1 MIERAAKALLAAMIL
16 VAAPGSGGSARA
28 QGLDLGS
35 GDAKPL
41 EIYADEGIE
50 WDQKNKRYVARGNA
64 KAIQGDTT
72 VHADTLTAYYEEKNG
87 KGSQITRI
95 EAVGKVKIVSP
106 SQTAYGDKGVYDS
119 RQNVLVL
126 TGRRLKLVTK
136 DNIITARD
144 RLEYHDRKSLAVA
157 RGNALLRQR
166 NPVKGKQRTVRA
178 DVLTSRSRPK
188 PSKGKRGRA
197 KKSGDGGGPPRMDA
211 YGNVVISL
219 PGEIALANRAVYH
232 PDQDTAELWGK
243 VRITRGQN
251 QFNGE
256 RAIINFKTGISRIL
270 AGKGGK
276 DKPPVRVLIVPSK

>member
-16 VAAPGSGGSARA
+16 VAAPAAGGSARA

-72 VHADTLTAYYEEKNG
+72 VYADTLTAYYEETKG

-144 RLEYHDRKSLAVA
+144 SLEYHDRKSLAVA
-157 RGNALLRQR
+157 RGNAVWRQR

-178 DVLTSRSRPK
+178 DVLTSRSRRK
-188 PSKGKRGRA
+188 PSKGTRGRG

-219 PGEIALANRAVYH
+219 PGEIALADRAVYH
-232 PDQDTAELWGK
+232 PDQDTVELWGK

-270 AGKGGK
+270 AGKGGQ

>member
-16 VAAPGSGGSARA
+16 VAAPAAGGSARA

-50 WDQKNKRYVARGNA
+50 WDQKNKRYIARGNA

-72 VHADTLTAYYEEKNG
+72 VHADTLTAYYEETKG

-106 SQTAYGDKGVYDS
+106 TQTAYGDKGVYDS

-144 RLEYHDRKSLAVA
+144 SLEYHDRKSLAVA
-157 RGNALLRQR
+157 RGNAVWRQR

-178 DVLTSRSRPK
+178 DVLTSRSRRK
-188 PSKGKRGRA
+188 PSKGTRGRG

-219 PGEIALANRAVYH
+219 PGEIALANRAVYL
-232 PDQDTAELWGK
+232 PDQDIVELWGK

-270 AGKGGK
+270 AGKGGQ

>member
-16 VAAPGSGGSARA
+16 VAAPAAGGSARA

-72 VHADTLTAYYEEKNG
+72 VYADTLTAYYEETKG

-144 RLEYHDRKSLAVA
+144 SLEYHDRKSLAVA
-157 RGNALLRQR
+157 RGNAVWRQR

-178 DVLTSRSRPK
+178 DVLTSRSRRK
-188 PSKGKRGRA
+188 PSKGTRGRG

-219 PGEIALANRAVYH
+219 PGEIALANRAVYL
-232 PDQDTAELWGK
+232 PDQDIVELWGK

-270 AGKGGK
+270 AGKGGQ